1 MFCPFCGSELPNV
14 EDLFQFC
21 PFCGSELPNAANQPV
36 QDVEAV
42 FLGNKISCEEL
53 ITRYFRQGFVYEKIL
68 LFLSNYH
75 GIHMSLRTLK
85 AKLNSLGLQ
94 RRNNEVD
101 MDILRARI

>member
-42 FLGNKISCEEL
+42 FLGNKILCEEL
-53 ITRYFRQGFVYEKIL
+53 IARYFKQGIVYEKIC
-68 LFLSNYH
+68 SY
-75 GIHMSLRTLK
+75 ITIMASICLRTPK

-101 MDILRARI
+101 MDILSARI